1 LSSLPQQL
9 RAAKITEPTQLLQF
23 GAVPIAIVMISV
35 MKMPP
40 CLPDVPNL
48 NLLDLRAAEVTR
60 SMPVTPQKKTLLQF
74 GAVPVAIVMISVMK
88 MPPCLP
94 DVPNLNLLD
103 LVSAA
108 EVTRSLPVTPQ
119 ETALLQFGAVPVAI
133 VMISVMKMPP
143 FLPDV
148 PNLNL
153 LDLVRAAEVTRSMPV
168 TPQETALLQIG
179 AVPIAIVLISVMKM
193 PPFLPDVP
201 NLNLLD
207 LVGAAEVTRS
217 MAVTPQATAS
227 LQFGAVPIAIV
238 MISVMKMP
246 PFLLGVS
253 TVLVILLLL
262 AHLLPFLKKLVFH
275 LSRNLSRL

>member
-1 LSSLPQQL
+1 
-9 RAAKITEPTQLLQF
+9 
-23 GAVPIAIVMISV
+23 
-35 MKMPP
+35 
-40 CLPDVPNL
+40 
-48 NLLDLRAAEVTR
+48 
-60 SMPVTPQKKTLLQF
+60 
-74 GAVPVAIVMISVMK
+74 MISVMK